1 MPVHQLTEL
10 AINGGKPVR
19 KKPFPSWPIFGKAEE
34 KALIEV
40 LRSGKWGI
48 GGEKNAE
55 FSQAYAKWLGVRRV
69 VTCTNGTAAIE
80 IALRAVGVKP
90 ADEVIVPSYTFVAT
104 ASSVLS
110 IGAVPVFADIE
121 PETYM
126 MDPDSVEAVI
136 TPKTKAIIPV
146 YIGGGPADLD
156 RILKIARD
164 RDLRV
169 VEDAAQAHGAE
180 WNGKRI
186 GGDGDIAIWS
196 FQSSKNLTAGEGG
209 AMSTNN
215 EEIGE
220 DAWSIMNCGRR
231 KDRQWYEHFILGS
244 NFRMTEFQAAIL
256 LKQLAKVEGQM
267 KIRDKNAAYLAKR
280 LKEVEGIAPL
290 EAYPQTTRHAHH
302 LFIMR
307 YDQNAFGG
315 VPKEKFVKTV
325 NKEGI
330 PLAPGYTI
338 PLHELPAIRNY
349 SLPYVN
355 LDYSTTKL
363 PVTERACK
371 EEGMWFHQS
380 VLLGTRRDMDDIVDA
395 LLKVKKHSNELA

>member
-19 KKPFPSWPIFGKAEE
+19 KKPFPAWPIFGKAEE
-34 KALIEV
+34 KALVEV

-48 GGEKNAE
+48 GGEKNVE
-55 FSQAYAKWLGVRRV
+55 FSQAYAMWLKVKRV

-110 IGAVPVFADIE
+110 MGAVPIFADIE

-126 MDPDSVEAVI
+126 IDPESVEAAI

-146 YIGGGPADLD
+146 HIGGGPADLD
-156 RILKIARD
+156 RIMKIAREHD
-164 RDLRV
+164 FRV
-169 VEDAAQAHGAE
+169 IEDAAQAHGAE
-180 WNGKRI
+180 WNGRRI
-186 GGDGDIAIWS
+186 GGDGDMAIWS
-196 FQSSKNLTAGEGG
+196 FQSSKNLTSGEGG
-209 AMSTNN
+209 ALSTNN
-215 EEIGE
+215 EEVGE

-244 NFRMTEFQAAIL
+244 NFRMTEFQAAVL

-267 KIRDKNAAYLAKR
+267 KTRDKSATYLAKR

-290 EAYPQTTRHAHH
+290 ESYPQTTRHAHH

-307 YDQNAFGG
+307 YDRNSFGG
-315 VPKEKFVKTV
+315 VPKEKFVQAM

-330 PLAPGYTI
+330 PLAPGYTV

-349 SLPYVN
+349 NLPYVN

-380 VLLGTRRDMDDIVDA
+380 VLLGTKKDMDDIVEA
-395 LLKVKKHSNELA
+395 FLKVKKYSRELA

>member
-1 MPVHQLTEL
+1 MHQLTEL

-80 IALRAVGVKP
+80 IALRAIGVKP

-395 LLKVKKHSNELA
+395 LLKVKKHSNEPA

>member
-19 KKPFPSWPIFGKAEE
+19 KKPFPAWPIFGKAEE
-34 KALIEV
+34 KALVEV

-55 FSQAYAKWLGVRRV
+55 FSQAYAMWLKVKRV

-110 IGAVPVFADIE
+110 MGAVPIFADIE

-126 MDPDSVEAVI
+126 IDPESVEAAI

-146 YIGGGPADLD
+146 HIGGGPADLD
-156 RILKIARD
+156 RIMKIAREHD
-164 RDLRV
+164 FRV
-169 VEDAAQAHGAE
+169 IEDAAQAHGAE
-180 WNGKRI
+180 WNGRRI
-186 GGDGDIAIWS
+186 GGDGDMAIWS
-196 FQSSKNLTAGEGG
+196 FQSSKNLTSGEGG
-209 AMSTNN
+209 ALSTNN
-215 EEIGE
+215 EEVGE

-244 NFRMTEFQAAIL
+244 NFRMTEFQAAVL

-267 KIRDKNAAYLAKR
+267 KTRDKSATYLAKR

-290 EAYPQTTRHAHH
+290 ESYPQTTRHAHH

-307 YDQNAFGG
+307 YDKSSFGG
-315 VPKEKFVKTV
+315 VPKEKFVQAM

-330 PLAPGYTI
+330 PLAPGYTV

-349 SLPYVN
+349 NLPYVN

-380 VLLGTRRDMDDIVDA
+380 VLLGTKKDMDDIVEA
-395 LLKVKKHSNELA
+395 FLKVKKYSRELA

>member
-1 MPVHQLTEL
+1 LTEL

-48 GGEKNAE
+48 GGEKNVE
-55 FSQAYAKWLGVRRV
+55 FSQAFAKWLGVKRV

-80 IALRAVGVKP
+80 IALRAAGVKP
-90 ADEVIVPSYTFVAT
+90 ADEVIVPAYTFVAT

-126 MDPDSVEAVI
+126 IDPSSIEAVI
-136 TPKTKAIIPV
+136 TPKTKAMIPV
-146 YIGGGPADLD
+146 HIGGGPADLD
-156 RILKIARD
+156 RIMKVAKEH
-164 RDLRV
+164 DLRV

-180 WNGKRI
+180 WNGRRI
-186 GGDGDIAIWS
+186 GGDGDMAIWS

-209 AMSTNN
+209 ALSTNN
-215 EEIGE
+215 EEMGE

-256 LKQLAKVEGQM
+256 LKQLVKVEGQM
-267 KIRDKNAAYLAKR
+267 KTRDKNAAYLAKR
-280 LKEVEGIAPL
+280 LREVEGVVPL
-290 EAYPQTTRHAHH
+290 ETYPQTTRHAHH

-315 VPKEKFVKTV
+315 VPKEKFVKAV
-325 NKEGI
+325 NKEGV

-349 SLPYVN
+349 NLPYVN
-355 LDYSTTKL
+355 LDYSKTKL
-363 PVTERACK
+363 PVTEHACK

-380 VLLGTRRDMDDIVDA
+380 VLLGTKKDMDDIVDVF
-395 LLKVKKHSNELA
+395 LKVKRYSSELA

>member
-19 KKPFPSWPIFGKAEE
+19 KKPFPAWPIFGKAEE
-34 KALIEV
+34 KALVEV

-55 FSQAYAKWLGVRRV
+55 FSQAYAKWLKVKRV

-110 IGAVPVFADIE
+110 MGAVPIFADIE

-126 MDPDSVEAVI
+126 IDPESVEAAI

-146 YIGGGPADLD
+146 HIGGGPADLD
-156 RILKIARD
+156 RIMKIAREHD
-164 RDLRV
+164 FRV
-169 VEDAAQAHGAE
+169 IEDAAQAHGAE
-180 WNGKRI
+180 WNGRRI
-186 GGDGDIAIWS
+186 GGDGDMAIWS
-196 FQSSKNLTAGEGG
+196 FQSSKNLTSGEGG
-209 AMSTNN
+209 ALSTNN
-215 EEIGE
+215 EEVGE

-244 NFRMTEFQAAIL
+244 NFRMTEFQAAVL

-267 KIRDKNAAYLAKR
+267 KTRDKSATYLAKR

-290 EAYPQTTRHAHH
+290 ESYPQTTRHAHH

-307 YDQNAFGG
+307 YDRNSFGG
-315 VPKEKFVKTV
+315 VPKEKFVQAM

-330 PLAPGYTI
+330 PLAPGYTV

-349 SLPYVN
+349 NLPYVN

-380 VLLGTRRDMDDIVDA
+380 VLLGTKKDMDDIVEA
-395 LLKVKKHSNELA
+395 FLKVKKYSRELA

>member
-363 PVTERACK
+363 PVTEHACK

>member
-1 MPVHQLTEL
+1 VHQLTEL

-80 IALRAVGVKP
+80 IALRAIGVKP

>member
-1 MPVHQLTEL
+1 LTEL

-80 IALRAVGVKP
+80 IALRAIGVKP

>member
-1 MPVHQLTEL
+1 MHQLTEL

-40 LRSGKWGI
+40 LRSGNWGI

-55 FSQAYAKWLGVRRV
+55 FSQAFAKWLGVKRV

-126 MDPDSVEAVI
+126 IDPDSIEAVI
-136 TPKTKAIIPV
+136 TPKTKAVIPV
-146 YIGGGPADLD
+146 HIGGGPADLG
-156 RILKIARD
+156 RIMKLAKKHG
-164 RDLRV
+164 LRV

-186 GGDGDIAIWS
+186 GGDGDMAIWS

-209 AMSTNN
+209 ALSTNN
-215 EEIGE
+215 EEMGE

-244 NFRMTEFQAAIL
+244 NFRLTEFQAAIL

-267 KIRDKNAAYLAKR
+267 KTRDKNAAYLAKR
-280 LKEVEGIAPL
+280 LRAVEGI
-290 EAYPQTTRHAHH
+290 
-302 LFIMR
+302 
-307 YDQNAFGG
+307 
-315 VPKEKFVKTV
+315 VPSG
-325 NKEGI
+325 N
-330 PLAPGYTI
+330 
-338 PLHELPAIRNY
+338 LPADNQTRSPPVHHEIRQ
-349 SLPYVN
+349 
-355 LDYSTTKL
+355 
-363 PVTERACK
+363 ERIRRSP
-371 EEGMWFHQS
+371 EGE
-380 VLLGTRRDMDDIVDA
+380 VR
-395 LLKVKKHSNELA
+395 